1 MKGSRR
7 GGENV
12 VASTPQVPVDAARRQ
27 VLVSPLLT
35 GFSRVLKAVLELEEG
50 LPSTPVGDC
59 LRIFLCLPV
68 VVGIGWVVGKLF
80 GRSIADM
87 TYCLENHRDALL
99 PGIDISRRDLTQM
112 DLPNAEPA
120 GANLV
125 RSDPSDTNLC
135 GAKPWRRHP
144 GRSPP
149 RRGKAEG
156 CSSCWSKVQ

>member
-59 LRIFLCLPV
+59 LRIFFCLPV

-99 PGIDISRRDLTQM
+99 PGIDISRRDLAQI
-112 DLPNAEPA
+112 DLSNAELA
-120 GANLV
+120 GANQRETDDHLIIKKRWAGL
-125 RSDPSDTNLC
+125 RSFLTM
-135 GAKPWRRHP
+135 
-144 GRSPP
+144 P
-149 RRGKAEG
+149 RRK
-156 CSSCWSKVQ
+156 